1 MAPII
6 TDEEIRINGLEMQ
19 GMIGA
24 PRCAWIREA
33 LAVVGL
39 EVTDPRYQQ
48 IAYLEAIDKTPT
60 ILQRQQAAQMA
71 RTQSG
76 CALVWEHYARAL
88 AVHWPLLWKF
98 YGQRCLNSIE
108 QVITAD
114 IAFARKVGAWVDA
127 ATWKEGM
134 KFPKEGD
141 GIIIGGRDPKWVRG
155 EIQSEHMLIV
165 VAWILGL
172 LCSVDGGQPGV
183 RFRTRALVE
192 VWTKGNPGERS
203 GELWLASVDMQTGL
217 PQLDAAGRPR
227 KGRRVLGWIDPTRL
241 PYLSP
246 PACLPGEAVEP
257 GYPDEATTKK

>member
-98 YGQRCLNSIE
+98 YGQRCLNAIE

-114 IAFARKVGAWVDA
+114 IAFARKVGAWMDA

-217 PQLDAAGRPR
+217 PQLDAAGRPHR
-227 KGRRVLGWIDPTRL
+227 GRRVLGWVDPTRL
-241 PYLSP
+241 PYLSS
-246 PACLPGEAVEP
+246 PACLPGEATEP